1 MRLLSVSL
9 RHVRQHRQ
17 LDLRF
22 DPRRTLIGGANE
34 SGKSTLVEALH
45 KGLFLKANASGRG
58 VEELRS
64 RRHAGLPEVAIEFEA
79 AGRQWRLRKRFA
91 GASGT
96 CQLSDGHDVALSG
109 PAAEEHLAGLLG
121 MEKLVEGRRIG
132 QLPERWAHLWVRQG
146 DAGANLFEGPA
157 ESYDLTRLVEQL
169 QRRGSGSA
177 LESPL
182 DRQVIEQLRQR
193 LEPLFTATGRVRA
206 GSPLALARQREE
218 TAHEELEK
226 ARQRQRDLE
235 QAMEELREI
244 GERLETIERLERPAL
259 ERQRQR
265 QDERRPLQAEAEQQ
279 RQRLE
284 GLRQVC
290 RQLDDLEAQIER
302 QRQEQQQQQARA
314 GAQRQELGTLEQQLQ
329 SRQERRRQLTTEQ
342 QHRQQAL
349 EQLQWQLDLHQLER
363 EARQLAEHRQQF
375 ERLQQQATGVKQALA
390 ALAPISPAEVNALRT
405 AEQEWLQAE
414 TRLQAMATAVQLLE
428 SDQPVRLEGRPLA
441 PGESRQLA
449 DGALLEVGSGVRLRI
464 SPGGGEAVG
473 DARRRRDLCRQRLV
487 ELLTTLGVENSAA
500 AEAIA
505 SRRQGLEAELANLRQ
520 AATTIPWARLE
531 QQIAALAP
539 RRQRLQ
545 EALAATP
552 SATASATS
560 SASATADSFPEPA
573 PGPEQLEG
581 ELERLRHEERGQ
593 REEQERLEA
602 ELQGLERRR
611 RQGLE
616 TLEREQALLQQLSG
630 SSQTLEQRRQALEE
644 SHGRRIDLTVQLAE
658 AQASLEARQQA
669 LAALQADQPE
679 ASLEQQQRRLEQE
692 KEQLLSRRGQNEE
705 RCLSLGSGDPAAEQE
720 QRLVAWEQ
728 ARAER
733 RAEEEQAE
741 ALQLLARL
749 FEEMRSDL
757 SHRYSEPLAEAITS
771 YLQDLDLP
779 GWATDQ
785 QGSFFL
791 PTLNFDPRQGFA
803 DLRLR
808 EGEESFAF
816 EQLSGGMREQL
827 SGALRLA
834 IAEVL
839 KPAYDD
845 VLPLIFDDAFTA
857 SDPERLEGVRRMI
870 RRGSERG
877 TQIILLSCTPADYAE
892 LVAAMGSR
900 LDLPAVHASSA

>member
-1 MRLLSVSL
+1 
-9 RHVRQHRQ
+9 
-17 LDLRF
+17 
-22 DPRRTLIGGANE
+22 
-34 SGKSTLVEALH
+34 
-45 KGLFLKANASGRG
+45 
-58 VEELRS
+58 
-64 RRHAGLPEVAIEFEA
+64 
-79 AGRQWRLRKRFA
+79 
-91 GASGT
+91 
-96 CQLSDGHDVALSG
+96 
-109 PAAEEHLAGLLG
+109 
-121 MEKLVEGRRIG
+121 
-132 QLPERWAHLWVRQG
+132 
-146 DAGANLFEGPA
+146 
-157 ESYDLTRLVEQL
+157 
-169 QRRGSGSA
+169 
-177 LESPL
+177 
-182 DRQVIEQLRQR
+182 
-193 LEPLFTATGRVRA
+193 
-206 GSPLALARQREE
+206 
-218 TAHEELEK
+218 
-226 ARQRQRDLE
+226 
-235 QAMEELREI
+235 
-244 GERLETIERLERPAL
+244 
-259 ERQRQR
+259 
-265 QDERRPLQAEAEQQ
+265 
-279 RQRLE
+279 
-284 GLRQVC
+284 
-290 RQLDDLEAQIER
+290 
-302 QRQEQQQQQARA
+302 
-314 GAQRQELGTLEQQLQ
+314 
-329 SRQERRRQLTTEQ
+329 
-342 QHRQQAL
+342 
-349 EQLQWQLDLHQLER
+349 
-363 EARQLAEHRQQF
+363 
-375 ERLQQQATGVKQALA
+375 
-390 ALAPISPAEVNALRT
+390 
-405 AEQEWLQAE
+405 
-414 TRLQAMATAVQLLE
+414 
-428 SDQPVRLEGRPLA
+428 
-441 PGESRQLA
+441 
-449 DGALLEVGSGVRLRI
+449 
-464 SPGGGEAVG
+464 
-473 DARRRRDLCRQRLV
+473 
-487 ELLTTLGVENSAA
+487 
-500 AEAIA
+500 
-505 SRRQGLEAELANLRQ
+505 
-520 AATTIPWARLE
+520 
-531 QQIAALAP
+531 
-539 RRQRLQ
+539 
-545 EALAATP
+545 P